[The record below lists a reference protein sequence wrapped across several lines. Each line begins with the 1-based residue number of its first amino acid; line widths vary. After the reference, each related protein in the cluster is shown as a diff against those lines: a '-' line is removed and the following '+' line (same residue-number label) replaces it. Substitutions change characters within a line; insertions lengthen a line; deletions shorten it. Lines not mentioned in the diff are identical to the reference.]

1 VSTFTG
7 LSVSSLLSGSRAS
20 SSRLSVSS
28 LLIESLASG
37 SRLSCEYLPVFQ
49 LLFRGLLVVTPF
61 AVIRGFLYMNLFLD
75 DEKPQNLSPLYNQ
88 LLTKHKSPA

>member
-7 LSVSSLLSGSRAS
+7 LSVSSLLSGSRASSSRLSVSSLLSGSRAS

-75 DEKPQNLSPLYNQ
+75 D
-88 LLTKHKSPA
+88 